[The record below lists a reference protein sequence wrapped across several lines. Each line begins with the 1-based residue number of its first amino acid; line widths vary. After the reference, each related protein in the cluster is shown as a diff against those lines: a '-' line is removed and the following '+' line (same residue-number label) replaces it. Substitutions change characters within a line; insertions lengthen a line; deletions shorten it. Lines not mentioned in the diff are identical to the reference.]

1 MKPDLLTQ
9 KSRDLLRNGDHAM
22 NQAAR
27 DFNNPDSLQARQR
40 AARLLLG
47 SGTSID
53 PNSAACWACRLSNS
67 TTVVRGWNFRPAP
80 FAAGLLRG

>member
-1 MKPDLLTQ
+1 LEELMKPDLLTQ

-40 AARLLLG
+40 AARRLLG
-47 SGTSID
+47 GGPIDITSKAYK
-53 PNSAACWACRLSNS
+53 AAQRRML
-67 TTVVRGWNFRPAP
+67 
-80 FAAGLLRG
+80 GLPPE

>member
-40 AARLLLG
+40 AARRLLG

-53 PNSAACWACRLSNS
+53 PNSAA
-67 TTVVRGWNFRPAP
+67 FR
-80 FAAGLLRG
+80 AAQRRMLGLPPIE